1 MKLLILLVSCPY
13 GNLHSSRYTRL
24 TNGYRKLQYN
34 GFFRNGFNFRPWNHD
49 AIIWTFFDDGI
60 WSWVPFSYLVSFPLH
75 IVLFSGCNSSTDRQ
89 TETGNSCTWARDVRL
104 SWWCTWC
111 TVIWCTHILR
121 SSCFCEIWAL
131 CVLWIFIYIKYNIY
145 IYIVRHKRDR
155 VKS

>member
-89 TETGNSCTWARDVRL
+89 RQKQATHALGHVMYGYLDDVHDVRL
-104 SWWCTWC
+104 SD
-111 TVIWCTHILR
+111 VHIYYAHLASVR
-121 SSCFCEIWAL
+121 FEHSVCCGYL
-131 CVLWIFIYIKYNIY
+131 YI
-145 IYIVRHKRDR
+145 
-155 VKS
+155 